1 MLAIWKKFVLLEFT
15 DTDSKKLLLY
25 ILQDFHFQSINANWK
40 PGGLSEHACSFS
52 INYSTLAKKKTTQIF
67 FHALIKILQSRL
79 IIELAMEINK
89 FSTLLTVNDEGLLQK
104 NLELLRTKL

>member
-52 INYSTLAKKKTTQIF
+52 INYSTLAKKNNTNFLPCFDKNSTKQIN
-67 FHALIKILQSRL
+67 H
-79 IIELAMEINK
+79 
-89 FSTLLTVNDEGLLQK
+89 
-104 NLELLRTKL
+104 